1 MPALPTVNAMYIK
14 RIRDLLRTGVDYRTA
29 QLELVGEDSTATILF
44 QAQEP
49 GLGGN
54 DITIE
59 VVMPAV
65 TAGLSVDVD
74 GLAITIN
81 LDQTDG
87 TPNDAANTATLVA
100 AAVNADAAASA
111 LVRAF
116 LPEGSG
122 AGSFDAESGP
132 DALEGG
138 ASGSGVADV
147 QTNPL
152 NFLRAQDMSSV
163 LELLQDA
170 MDQTSA
176 LTALTGGSTTT
187 VVDGAGT
194 FVPGQQVGNFV
205 KWKSDTTTAAL
216 RGLSYRILA
225 NTDRLLTTEL
235 MAAAN
240 VNGDTYEIVGG
251 VADSAIEELRQGKGP
266 ADSPPG
272 SLYGAFRIVQ
282 DALAQFTGKLG
293 ITQATGTL
301 TLVANVTDG
310 DTVTIGGKVYTF
322 EAALT
327 NVDGH
332 VDIGAT
338 ASDTL
343 DNLIAAI
350 NLGAGS
356 GTAYA
361 AATTLHP
368 SVRAAAGAGDTMV
381 VTAKVAVGAAG
392 NSIATTETLTNAG
405 NVWAAATLTGGVSGV
420 ALREKLMA
428 SLTTG
433 SGSSTTEVVI
443 DTSLLSSDLRIDQ
456 FRGMRAT
463 ISGVSRLIVGNDE
476 DTLLLD
482 SAISAPGA
490 AVAVSITIPEDA
502 TAPSML
508 PGRVHPGGQPGNN
521 RVLADHIAQAE
532 AAVVAYTL
540 PT

>member
-14 RIRDLLRTGVDYRTA
+14 KVRDLLRTGVDYRTA
-29 QLELVGEDSTATILF
+29 QLMLGSGTSEVLI

-49 GLGGN
+49 GEAGN
-54 DITIE
+54 DITVE
-59 VVMPAV
+59 VVIPSV

-87 TPNDAANTATLVA
+87 TPNDVANTSTLIA
-100 AAVNADAAASA
+100 AAVNADAEAAA

-116 LPEGSG
+116 VPAGAG
-122 AGSFDAESGP
+122 AGSLTAETGP
-132 DALEGG
+132 EALEGG
-138 ASGSGVADV
+138 AQGSGEATV

-163 LELLQDA
+163 LQLLQDG
-170 MDQTSA
+170 MDQPGT
-176 LTALTGGSTTT
+176 LTALAGGTTTT

-194 FVPGQQVGNFV
+194 FVPGQQVGNLI
-205 KWKSDTTTAAL
+205 KWKSNTTTAAL

-225 NTDRLLTTEL
+225 NTDRLVTTEV
-235 MAAAN
+235 MAATN
-240 VNGDTYEIVGG
+240 VAGDTYEIVAGI
-251 VADSAIEELRQGKGP
+251 VDDHIEALRQGKGP

-272 SLYGAFRIVQ
+272 SIFGDFRIVQ
-282 DALAQFTGKLG
+282 DALSMFTGRLG

-405 NVWAAATLTGGVSGV
+405 NVWGATTLTGGVSGV
-420 ALREKLMA
+420 RLRESTQATLA
-428 SLTTG
+428 CGTG
-433 SGSSTTEVVI
+433 STTTEVVI
-443 DTSLLSSDLRIDQ
+443 NTDNLSGDLRVDQ

-463 ISGVSRLIVGNDE
+463 ISGESRLIVGNDE
-476 DTLLLD
+476 DSIRLD
-482 SAISAPGA
+482 GALSVAPAA

-502 TAPSML
+502 TAPSMM

-521 RVLADHIAQAE
+521 RVLADHIYQAE